1 MKKLVL
7 FMATVFVLCMGSCAN
22 YGKGSVS
29 ASESDSVVS
38 VDSVDSVSADSVVH
52 DSISKW

>member
-7 FMATVFVLCMGSCAN
+7 FMATVVVLCMGSCAN
-22 YGKGSVS
+22 YGNGRVS
-29 ASESDSVVS
+29 ASDSDSVVS

-52 DSISKW
+52 DSISK

>member
-7 FMATVFVLCMGSCAN
+7 FMATVFVLCIGSCAN

-29 ASESDSVVS
+29 ASDSDSVVN
-38 VDSVDSVSADSVVH
+38 VDSVDSVSADSLVH
-52 DSISKW
+52 DSISK

>member
-22 YGKGSVS
+22 YGKGSAS
-29 ASESDSVVS
+29 ASDSDSVVN

>member
-22 YGKGSVS
+22 YGNGSVS
-29 ASESDSVVS
+29 ASDSDSVVS

-52 DSISKW
+52 DSISK

>member
-29 ASESDSVVS
+29 ASDSDRVVN

-52 DSISKW
+52 DSISK